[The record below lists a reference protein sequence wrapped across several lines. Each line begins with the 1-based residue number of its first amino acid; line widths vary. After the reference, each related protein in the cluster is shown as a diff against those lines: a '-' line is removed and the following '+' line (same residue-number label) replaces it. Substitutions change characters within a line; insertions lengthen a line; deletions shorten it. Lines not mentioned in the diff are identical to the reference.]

1 MLEHSRCPWGFGHWS
16 SQAIPQMFSVPT
28 LMVFLNYGS
37 LLPLFCLGQ
46 KGSPK
51 AVDPE
56 PKDQAT
62 LLLLQVSAVSPMGQE
77 WHLVP
82 DLEPSDSSLPTR
94 GEDVLSLTLSSSGF
108 SCSPAQ
114 RPYPISSVRF
124 EECFTR

>member
-1 MLEHSRCPWGFGHWS
+1 
-16 SQAIPQMFSVPT
+16 
-28 LMVFLNYGS
+28 MVFLNYGS

-46 KGSPK
+46 RGSPK

-94 GEDVLSLTLSSSGF
+94 GEDVLSLTL
-108 SCSPAQ
+108 
-114 RPYPISSVRF
+114 YPQAAFLVPLLKDPTPF
-124 EECFTR
+124 PQ